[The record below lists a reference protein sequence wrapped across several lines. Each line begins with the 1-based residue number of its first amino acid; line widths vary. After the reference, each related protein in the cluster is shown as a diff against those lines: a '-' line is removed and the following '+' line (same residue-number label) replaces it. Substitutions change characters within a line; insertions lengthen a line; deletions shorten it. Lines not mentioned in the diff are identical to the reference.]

1 MSSSTIPI
9 PPLLPGDLEV
19 SAFQVTRP
27 KVIKDTVTQLIDE
40 FAPVTLNAAAG
51 IITLYPS
58 VLAPYDGYGISVF
71 NTYVGVGAIV
81 LTSIQDYSGTT
92 GLPNVIVVGVSDG
105 VFSII
110 LLNTGTSAL
119 NGIVKV
125 GFLVI

>member
-1 MSSSTIPI
+1 MSYTPV

-19 SAFQVTRP
+19 TAFQVTRP
-27 KVIKDTVTQLIDE
+27 KVIKDAVTQLVDE
-40 FAPVTLNAAAG
+40 FTPVTLNAAAG

-58 VLAPYDGYGISVF
+58 VLAPYGGYGIGVF
-71 NTYVGVGAIV
+71 NTYVGAGAIV

-105 VFSII
+105 MFSIV
-110 LLNTGTSAL
+110 LLNGGTSAL

-125 GFLVI
+125 GFLIV

>member
-1 MSSSTIPI
+1 MSYTPV

-27 KVIKDTVTQLIDE
+27 KVINDAVTQLVDE
-40 FAPVTLNAAAG
+40 FTPVTLNASAG
-51 IITLYPS
+51 IVTLYPS
-58 VLAPYDGYGISVF
+58 ILSPYGGYGISVF
-71 NTYVGVGAIV
+71 NTYVGAGAIV

-105 VFSII
+105 MFSIV
-110 LLNTGTSAL
+110 LLNGGTSAL

-125 GFLVI
+125 GFLIV